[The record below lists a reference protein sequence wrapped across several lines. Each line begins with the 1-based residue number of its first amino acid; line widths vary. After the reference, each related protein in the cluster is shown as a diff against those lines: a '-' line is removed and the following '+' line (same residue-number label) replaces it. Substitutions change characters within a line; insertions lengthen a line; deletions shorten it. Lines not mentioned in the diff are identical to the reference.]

1 MSPLLESQSPALDYA
16 YPLLQHSKPIYSG
29 EGSYPQPRVFLFE
42 HPPTYGILA
51 PRGGSS
57 MFRFQNLK
65 EIDGGG
71 QAKIYLADDTQ
82 TNKKV
87 IIKTPRFNNTGT
99 RRRLQR
105 EARLLDEQ
113 RDNPFVVDLIADYS
127 NEPTPFIV
135 LEYCAGGSLTGW
147 VTNRQPVAN
156 VVLAMQHIVVG
167 LQGIHGNDGFHRDLT
182 PRNLQRAYDD
192 DGFWLIKLIDFGL
205 GQTPNPRSGTMTRN
219 FGGMPGYIAPEVE
232 AGDDYTWRAD
242 IYSLGVVF
250 RELLTGS
257 KTKALFSFGPHPPAE
272 LIKLINEMT
281 AQDPMKRPNT
291 QYIFNQLDD
300 YLNKPVQ
307 QPKPVQVP
315 QSDGSGLGWL
325 FAAALAG
332 GALLLAGT
340 NSYDENVGR
349 YRDSRGRFKSGIF
362 S

>member
-1 MSPLLESQSPALDYA
+1 
-16 YPLLQHSKPIYSG
+16 
-29 EGSYPQPRVFLFE
+29 
-42 HPPTYGILA
+42 
-51 PRGGSS
+51 

-87 IIKTPRFNNTGT
+87 IIKTPKFNNAGT

-127 NEPTPFIV
+127 NEPTPFLV
-135 LEYCAGGSLTGW
+135 LEYCSGGSLTSW
-147 VTNRQPVAN
+147 VTNRQPVAD

-167 LQGIHGNDGFHRDLT
+167 LQGIHGKDGFHRDLT
-182 PRNLQRAYDD
+182 PRNLQRAYGD

-205 GQTPNPRSGTMTRN
+205 GQTPNPQSGTMTRN
-219 FGGMPGYIAPEVE
+219 FGGTPGYIAPEVE
-232 AGDDYTWRAD
+232 AGDDYTWQAD
-242 IYSLGVVF
+242 IYSLGIVF

-257 KTKALFSFGPHPPAE
+257 KTKALFSFGSQPPAE
-272 LIKLINEMT
+272 LTKLIDEMT
-281 AQDPMKRPNT
+281 AHDPIKRPNT
-291 QYIFNQLDD
+291 QYIFNQLDA
-300 YLNKPVQ
+300 YLNKPVR

-315 QSDGSGLGWL
+315 QGQGSGWGWALLATLG
-325 FAAALAG
+325 ALATI
-332 GALLLAGT
+332 AA
-340 NSYDENVGR
+340 NANDYDENVGR
-349 YRDSRGRFKSGIF
+349 YRDSHGRFRSGMF